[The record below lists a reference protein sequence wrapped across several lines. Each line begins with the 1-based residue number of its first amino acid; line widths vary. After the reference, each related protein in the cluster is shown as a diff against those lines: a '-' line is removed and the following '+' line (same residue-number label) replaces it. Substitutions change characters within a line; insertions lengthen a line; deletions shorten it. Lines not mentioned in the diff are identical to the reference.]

1 MGGIVDRHSDRASSD
16 EVSEKPWWSYTR
28 QRNDRKCAATV
39 GVQYCTPCTLVMVA
53 IHDAMTSLTGKH
65 HTTSHQHC

>member
-16 EVSEKPWWSYTR
+16 EVSEKPWWSYKR

-39 GVQYCTPCTLVMVA
+39 DVQHAA